1 MTAWLWDEWQYEK
14 HAQRKVGE
22 GVRALMLQIAAVLDS
37 ELTPENVEEWVA
49 DLNEIFDNAAEVET
63 E

>member
-1 MTAWLWDEWQYEK
+1 
-14 HAQRKVGE
+14 
-22 GVRALMLQIAAVLDS
+22 MLQIAAVLDS